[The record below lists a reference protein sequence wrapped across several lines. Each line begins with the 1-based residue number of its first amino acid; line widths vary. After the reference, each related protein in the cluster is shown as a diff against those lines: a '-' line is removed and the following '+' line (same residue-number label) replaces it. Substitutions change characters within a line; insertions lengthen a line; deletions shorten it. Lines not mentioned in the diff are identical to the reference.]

1 MRFNLHSIE
10 PANTDRKQALGRS
23 MGSRQPVAW
32 GGGGSYEWLGCDPSC
47 AAASIFSAVTGNF
60 QRIDP
65 AESTDEGPAAAS
77 SCVRVGGDDGGR
89 ASLDRM
95 RAMVRR
101 FSTSQPAS
109 MDTETLPEYTLEEVA
124 EHTAPSDLW

>member
-1 MRFNLHSIE
+1 
-10 PANTDRKQALGRS
+10 
-23 MGSRQPVAW
+23 MGS
-32 GGGGSYEWLGCDPSC
+32 GLL
-47 AAASIFSAVTGNF
+47 
-60 QRIDP
+60 
-65 AESTDEGPAAAS
+65 
-77 SCVRVGGDDGGR
+77 CVRVGGDDGGR

>member
-1 MRFNLHSIE
+1 MYGAWLSLD
-10 PANTDRKQALGRS
+10 AMAGMWSGR
-23 MGSRQPVAW
+23 P
-32 GGGGSYEWLGCDPSC
+32 
-47 AAASIFSAVTGNF
+47 
-60 QRIDP
+60 
-65 AESTDEGPAAAS
+65 GPALT
-77 SCVRVGGDDGGR
+77 CGPWRDDGGR
-89 ASLDRM
+89 TSLDRM